1 MKVNQWTLGLAAVGL
16 VSLPGVMQAEEAS
29 QHILTSL
36 SSTTISGF
44 VDTSAQ
50 WNLGTGNANNPAIPF
65 NGAGKADG
73 FNLNY
78 VQLTIQKPLD
88 AQDNWAAGYRV
99 DLGFG
104 DDLAGFG
111 SAFSNGTSWDP
122 TANGGAGGNVS
133 SQSAGT
139 VGIKQAYVSL
149 RAPVGNGI
157 DFKMGAFDTIIGY
170 ETFER
175 VNNPHYTHSYA
186 YGVEPTSHTGLLASY
201 QVSELIGVSAG
212 IANTRSP
219 GVNTRTSP
227 NRAESYK
234 TYMGSLSIKAPDS
247 FGFLAGSM
255 LYLGVINGSDTSAV
269 NGAQPAIQN
278 YYVGATINTPWTG
291 VKFGVAY
298 DYVGNDATS
307 LAGNTTT
314 SAHADAVSLYASIKA
329 SEKMTFLVRGEH
341 FEQSAGVFSS
351 NSSRVLALTGTLQYD
366 LWANVISRLEVRW
379 DHDADGS
386 SSKAFGDNGSGAA
399 DRNNALMVAA
409 NVIYKF

>member
-50 WNLGTGNANNPAIPF
+50 WNLGTGNANSPAIPF

-111 SAFSNGTSWDP
+111 SAFSTDNSFDGTNP
-122 TANGGAGGNVS
+122 TSTTSGS
-133 SQSAGT
+133 T

-175 VNNPHYTHSYA
+175 VNNPHYTHSYG

-219 GVNTRTSP
+219 GVNTRSTSAT
-227 NRAESYK
+227 RAESYK

-255 LYLGVINGSDTSAV
+255 LYVGVINGADNSSSTA
-269 NGAQPAIQN
+269 GQPAIQN

-298 DYVGNDATS
+298 DYVGS
-307 LAGNTTT
+307 ESGSGTTT
-314 SAHADAVSLYASIKA
+314 TGLHADAVSLYASVKVT
-329 SEKMTFLVRGEH
+329 EKLTFLARGEH

>member
-29 QHILTSL
+29 QHLLTAL

-50 WNLGTGNANNPAIPF
+50 WNFGTGNANNPAIPF
-65 NGAGKADG
+65 NGASKADG

-78 VQLTIQKPLD
+78 VQLTLQKPLD

-111 SAFSNGTSWDP
+111 SAFSTDSGYDAVNIASNST
-122 TANGGAGGNVS
+122 
-133 SQSAGT
+133 T
-139 VGIKQAYVSL
+139 VGSKAGIKQAYVSL

-186 YGVEPTSHTGLLASY
+186 YGIEPTSHTGLLASY
-201 QVSELIGVSAG
+201 QVTELVGVSAG
-212 IANTRSP
+212 VANTRSP
-219 GVNTRTSP
+219 GINTRSNP

-234 TYMGSLSIKAPDS
+234 TYMASLALKAPDS

-255 LYLGVINGSDTSAV
+255 LYAGVINGADSDSTA
-269 NGAQPAIQN
+269 AQPAKQN

-298 DYVGNDATS
+298 DYSGNESKSGGA
-307 LAGNTTT
+307 AVT
-314 SAHADAVSLYASIKA
+314 SAHADAVSIYASVKA
-329 SEKMTFLVRGEH
+329 TEKLTVLVRGEH
-341 FEQSAGVFSS
+341 FEQSITPGSTTA
-351 NSSRVLALTGTLQYD
+351 SRVLALTGTVQYD
-366 LWANVISRLEVRW
+366 LWANVISRLEGRW
-379 DHDADGS
+379 DHDADGGLVKS
-386 SSKAFGDNGSGAA
+386 FGSGN
-399 DRNNALMVAA
+399 DRKNAFMLAA

>member
-122 TANGGAGGNVS
+122 TANGGAGGNVA
-133 SQSAGT
+133 SQSSGT

-175 VNNPHYTHSYA
+175 VNNPHYTHSYG

-212 IANTRSP
+212 VANTRSP
-219 GVNTRTSP
+219 GINSRTNP

-255 LYLGVINGSDTSAV
+255 LYAGVINGADNSASTA
-269 NGAQPAIQN
+269 GQPAIQN

-298 DYVGNDATS
+298 DYVGTENGSGTA
-307 LAGNTTT
+307 TT

-329 SEKMTFLVRGEH
+329 TEKLTFLVRGEH
-341 FEQSAGVFSS
+341 FEQSAGVFSA
-351 NSSRVLALTGTLQYD
+351 NSSRVLALTGTVQYD

-379 DHDADGS
+379 DHDADGGAL
-386 SSKAFGDNGSGAA
+386 AFGEDAAGNA
-399 DRNNALMVAA
+399 DRRNALMVAA